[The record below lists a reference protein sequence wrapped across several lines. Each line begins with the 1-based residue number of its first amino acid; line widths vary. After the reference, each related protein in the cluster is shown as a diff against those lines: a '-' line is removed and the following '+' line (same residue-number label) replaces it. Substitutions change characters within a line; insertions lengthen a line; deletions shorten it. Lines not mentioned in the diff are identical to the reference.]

1 MELLSINANCAV
13 QNRGFVLLEIVIV
26 LKNSALILMR
36 AQVPELVLNEGQGF

>member
-13 QNRGFVLLEIVIV
+13 QNHSFVLEVVIV

-36 AQVPELVLNEGQGF
+36 ARVPELVWNQGQGF